1 MNAVL
6 AFWIDRD
13 TRTSMVCR
21 SIWKHGCLNMS
32 RCIPCDAMTTKKPHF
47 TIFHAQNQRA
57 VLLRFI
63 WLQSRCIAFTLND
76 NVFNRHLELFAKMG
90 TWIILKTPCYFLKQ
104 ACLHNRNLCMIDLMD
119 FFKRVVARRFIEP
132 SYPSLLRVGRSD
144 RCEENH
150 FCFEFGFTVTIKHVY
165 NFPFDHRFQT

>member
-63 WLQSRCIAFTLND
+63 WLQSWCIAFTLND
-76 NVFNRHLELFAKMG
+76 NVFNRHLELFAKIG
-90 TWIILKTPCYFLKQ
+90 TWIIHYIEDPLLSFKASVPAQSKFMHNWSYGLFQKGCGKEVYRAKLSKSFEGRTFGQVWGKSLLFRIRVHDDNS
-104 ACLHNRNLCMIDLMD
+104 ACL
-119 FFKRVVARRFIEP
+119 
-132 SYPSLLRVGRSD
+132 
-144 RCEENH
+144 
-150 FCFEFGFTVTIKHVY
+150 
-165 NFPFDHRFQT
+165 